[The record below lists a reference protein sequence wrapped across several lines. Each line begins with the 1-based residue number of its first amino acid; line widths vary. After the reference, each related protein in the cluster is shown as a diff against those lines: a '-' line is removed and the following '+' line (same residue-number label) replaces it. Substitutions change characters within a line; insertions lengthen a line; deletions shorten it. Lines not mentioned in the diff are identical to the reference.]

1 MMSVW
6 ESVKEWFFPSEPEPL
21 AKGMFHYMTPDG
33 AEDRFRLHLRVEN
46 NGEGILVINAAKV
59 LHLNQTAT
67 EHAKLI
73 LEDKDTYTAVKE
85 MRRRYKVSAETARK
99 DYEQLR
105 DSILTLAVT
114 DDICP
119 ISYLDVERIEPFDT
133 PVSAPY
139 RMDLALTY
147 RCNADCGHCYVGR
160 PRDMESLGTEEWKH
174 VIEKLWDV
182 GIPHVV
188 FTGGEATL
196 YPGLVK
202 LIRHAE
208 DVGLVAGLLTN
219 GIKLADED
227 YLQELVDAGLDH
239 IQITLESHDE
249 DIHNRMVGADAWKD
263 TVQGIKNAVAT
274 DVYTI
279 TNTTLTTL
287 NAPHI
292 EETIDFLAELGIE
305 AFACNSL
312 IYTGKGPS
320 SGIGIPEEELEG
332 LMVRVRDKAISKGMR
347 LIWYTPTQ
355 YCEFHPVQLELGAK
369 FCTAA
374 KYNMCVEPNGDV
386 IACQSYYSSLGN
398 ILKDDWESIW
408 NHPTAVGIR
417 NRDWV
422 MEKCQAC
429 DELSL
434 CGGGC
439 PLYLVNKGTLC
450 VESSSTAV

>member
-1 MMSVW
+1 MSVW
-6 ESVKEWFFPSEPEPL
+6 QSFKETFFPTRPEPL
-21 AKGMFHYMTPDG
+21 HKGMFHYMTPDG
-33 AEDRFRLHLRVEN
+33 AEDRYRLHLRVEDD
-46 NGEGILVINAAKV
+46 GEGILVINAAKV

-73 LEDKDTYTAVKE
+73 LEGKDVDTAVKE
-85 MRRRYKVSAETARK
+85 IKHRYKVSEGRARE
-99 DYEQLR
+99 DQEHLR
-105 DSILTLAVT
+105 DTILCLAVT
-114 DDICP
+114 DDVCP
-119 ISYLDVERIEPFDT
+119 ISYLDVQRIEPFDT

-160 PRDMESLGTEEWKH
+160 PRDMESLSTEEWKR
-174 VIEKLWDV
+174 VIDKLWDI

-196 YPGLVK
+196 YPDLVA

-208 DVGLVAGLLTN
+208 DVGLVSGVLTN

-227 YLQELVDAGLDH
+227 YLRGLVDAGLDH

-249 DIHNRMVGADAWKD
+249 KVHNQMVGADAWKK

-287 NAPHI
+287 NAPDI
-292 EETIDFLAELGIE
+292 EQTIDFLADLGIQT
-305 AFACNSL
+305 FACNSL

-332 LMVRVRDKAISKGMR
+332 LMVRVRDKAMAEGMR

-355 YCEFHPVQLELGAK
+355 YCEFHPLQLELGAK

-374 KYNMCVEPNGDV
+374 RYNMCVEPNGDV
-386 IACQSYYSSLGN
+386 IPCQSYYSSLGN
-398 ILKDDWESIW
+398 MLREDWQSIW
-408 NHPTAVGIR
+408 NHPTAEAIR

-422 MEKCQAC
+422 MEKCQTC
-429 DELSL
+429 DDLPL

-439 PLYLVNKGTLC
+439 PLYLENEGTLC
-450 VESSSTAV
+450 IESTSTAV

>member
-1 MMSVW
+1 MSMW
-6 ESVKEWFFPSEPEPL
+6 QSFKETFFPTPPEPL
-21 AKGMFHYMTPDG
+21 HKGMFHYMTPDG
-33 AEDRFRLHLRVEN
+33 AEDRYRLHLRVEDD
-46 NGEGILVINAAKV
+46 GEGILVINAAKV

-73 LEDKDTYTAVKE
+73 LEGKDVDTAVKE
-85 MRRRYKVSAETARK
+85 IKHRYKVSEDRAQE
-99 DYEQLR
+99 DQEHLR
-105 DSILTLAVT
+105 DTILCLAVT
-114 DDICP
+114 DDVCP
-119 ISYLDVERIEPFDT
+119 ISYLDVQRIEPFDT

-147 RCNADCGHCYVGR
+147 GCNADCGHCYVGR
-160 PRDMESLGTEEWKH
+160 PRDMESLSTEEWKR
-174 VIEKLWDV
+174 VIDKLWDI

-196 YPGLVK
+196 YADLVE

-208 DVGLVAGLLTN
+208 DVGLVSGVLTN
-219 GIKLADED
+219 GIKLADKA
-227 YLQELVDAGLDH
+227 YLQQLVEVGLDH

-249 DIHNRMVGADAWKD
+249 KVHNQMVGADAWKK

-287 NAPHI
+287 NAPDI
-292 EETIDFLAELGIE
+292 EQTIDFLADLGIQT
-305 AFACNSL
+305 FACNSL
-312 IYTGKGPS
+312 IYTGRGPS

-332 LMVRVRDKAISKGMR
+332 LMVRVRDKAMAEGMR

-355 YCEFHPVQLELGAK
+355 YCEFHPLELELGAK

-374 KYNMCVEPNGDV
+374 RYNMCVEPNGDV
-386 IACQSYYSSLGN
+386 IPCQSYYSSLGN
-398 ILKDDWESIW
+398 MLRDDWELIW
-408 NHPTAVGIR
+408 NHPTAEGIR

-422 MEKCQAC
+422 MEKCQTC
-429 DELSL
+429 DDLPL

-439 PLYLVNKGTLC
+439 PLYLENEGTLC
-450 VESSSTAV
+450 IESTSTAV

>member
-1 MMSVW
+1 MSVW
-6 ESVKEWFFPSEPEPL
+6 KSLKEWFSPPRAEPL
-21 AKGMFHYMTPDG
+21 TKGMFHYMTPDG
-33 AEDRFRLHLRVEN
+33 AEDRFRLHLRVEE

-73 LEDKDTYTAVKE
+73 LEDKDTDTAVKE
-85 MRRRYKVSAETARK
+85 IRRRYRVSKGTARQ
-99 DYEQLR
+99 DYEQLK
-105 DSILTLAVT
+105 DTVLTLAVT

-119 ISYLDVERIEPFDT
+119 ISYLDVQRVEPFDT

-147 RCNADCGHCYVGR
+147 RCNANCAHCYVGR
-160 PRDMESLGTEEWKH
+160 SRDLESLSTEEWKR
-174 VIEKLWDV
+174 VIEKLWEL

-196 YPGLVK
+196 YPDLAEV
-202 LIRHAE
+202 IRHAE
-208 DVGLVAGLLTN
+208 GVGLVSGLLTN
-219 GIKLADED
+219 GIKLADEA
-227 YLQELVDAGLDH
+227 YLQELVDVGLDH

-249 DIHNRMVGADAWKD
+249 GIHNRMVGADAWKE
-263 TVQGIKNAVAT
+263 TVHGIRNAVAT
-274 DVYTI
+274 EVYTI
-279 TNTTLTTL
+279 TNTTLSTL
-287 NAPHI
+287 NAPLI
-292 EETIDFLAELGIE
+292 EETIDFLADLGIQT
-305 AFACNSL
+305 FACNSL

-320 SGIGIPEEELEG
+320 SGIGIPEEELED
-332 LMVRVRDKAISKGMR
+332 LVVRVRDKAVAKGMR

-398 ILKDDWESIW
+398 ILKDDWQSIW
-408 NHPTAVGIR
+408 NHPTAVSIR

-422 MEKCQAC
+422 MEKCHDC
-429 DELSL
+429 DELPL

-450 VESSSTAV
+450 VESSSAAA